1 MLCIH
6 MQIHIK
12 YMLYFIPIIEGKPFV
27 LEVLDINSPSYQCV
41 ISELVSRCDAP
52 PSTVKSK

>member
-1 MLCIH
+1 

-52 PSTVKSK
+52 PSTVKSKWFY